1 MKETRCPFLETKTV
15 TFCKAF
21 PSKMIPVDRM
31 SSSEGICNTCDF
43 EECALYSE
51 VGEHGKRQEDGERP
65 RVPPSIGFV
74 RSAVGKDR
82 QPISRVRAGGGPW

>member
-1 MKETRCPFLETKTV
+1 MKERKCPFLETKTV

-31 SSSEGICNTCDF
+31 SSSEGLCNTCNY

-51 VGEHGKRQEDGERP
+51 V
-65 RVPPSIGFV
+65 SGFL
-74 RSAVGKDR
+74 G
-82 QPISRVRAGGGPW
+82 